1 MHAIRVCS
9 CCTIIVKLAA
19 VVSDVWLHG
28 SVCVRARSGAARP
41 QSADPLL
48 HDHGLSHVH
57 MSTVSVI
64 DDGAPFSE
72 SEVPSGGAAEEVH
85 AASAKVEEGKAEEAG
100 VEEEEATGQEVGER
114 RSLVVSIPHY
124 HRGSGQS
131 VCSVD
136 TASTSNERQAA
147 GSTGGPYAA
156 EGTGVHT

>member
-1 MHAIRVCS
+1 MVPC
-9 CCTIIVKLAA
+9 
-19 VVSDVWLHG
+19 
-28 SVCVRARSGAARP
+28 VCVCRSGPARP
-41 QSADPLL
+41 QSADPQVMAALI

-72 SEVPSGGAAEEVH
+72 TEAPSGEAAEGVPP
-85 AASAKVEEGKAEEAG
+85 ASAKVEECKAEEA
-100 VEEEEATGQEVGER
+100 VAEEEASTVGER

-147 GSTGGPYAA
+147 ASTGGPYAVA
-156 EGTGVHT
+156 ERGVHT